1 MKDSRSP
8 LEIRRLKKGAAP
20 EKMTV
25 RAVPLA
31 VPEEVFLRDTD
42 RKRAKKGVLGGAEER
57 IVFAKTIFLPYLDF
71 TYRFPAEKGLLSK
84 QMVISEGRSTILAL
98 REANFG
104 FDPRLVALAPMVT
117 DMEEDSASIIRGVD
131 STVLV
136 SERLAELKNLLRDY
150 EVQSEERSKQ
160 FEALPKE
167 SPARDN
173 LKENIEFLRKTKL
186 LRWKMFAD
194 GLQLPTRLD
203 LDKLELLD
211 GTLFYMP
218 YFIAKLSLGGEERY
232 IVWNRDGR
240 EDDTIADEMTEN
252 KKFRTLIET
261 HALP

>member
-1 MKDSRSP
+1 MK
-8 LEIRRLKKGAAP
+8 EGAAP

-42 RKRAKKGVLGGAEER
+42 RKRAKKGILGGAEER
-57 IVFAKTIFLPYLDF
+57 IVFAKKIFLPYLDF
-71 TYRFPAEKGLLSK
+71 TYRFPSERGLLSK
-84 QMVISEGRSTILAL
+84 QIVMSEGRSTVLAL

-104 FDPRLVALAPMVT
+104 FDPRLVEIAPMLA
-117 DMEEDSASIIRGVD
+117 DMEVNTSAIILGID

-160 FEALPKE
+160 YEALPKE
-167 SPARDN
+167 SPTREN

-194 GLQLPTRLD
+194 GLQLPTKLD

-218 YFIAKLSLGGEERY
+218 YFIAKLSREGEARY

-252 KKFRTLIET
+252 KMFRTLIET
-261 HALP
+261 HLLPQTA